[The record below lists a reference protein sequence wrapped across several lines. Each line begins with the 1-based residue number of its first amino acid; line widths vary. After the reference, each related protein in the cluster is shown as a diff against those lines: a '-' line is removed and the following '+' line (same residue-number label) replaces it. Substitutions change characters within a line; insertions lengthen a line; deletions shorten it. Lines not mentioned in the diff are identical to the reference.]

1 MRGSKKIFTIF
12 TLHFEVHFMIKKVD
26 HIAIA
31 VPSIEAARSYYEDV
45 LGLKLDHIEE
55 VAEQKVKTAF
65 FDVGGV
71 WIELLEPTSEDSTV
85 AKFIAN
91 NNGKGG
97 LHHIA
102 YESSNVSEELAHAES
117 KGAVLLDKTP
127 RKGAGNMN
135 IGFLHPKST
144 GSALTEFCSPAK
156 V

>member
-1 MRGSKKIFTIF
+1 
-12 TLHFEVHFMIKKVD
+12 MIKKID

-31 VPSIEAARSYYEDV
+31 VPSIEEARGYYENV

-65 FDVGGV
+65 FNVGGV
-71 WIELLEPTSEDSTV
+71 WIELLEPTTEDSTV
-85 AKFIAN
+85 AKWLAN

-102 YESSNVSEELAHAES
+102 YESDNVVAELSAAES
-117 KGAVLLDKTP
+117 KGVALIDKAP

-144 GSALTEFCSPAK
+144 GGALTEFCTPA
-156 V
+156 

>member
-1 MRGSKKIFTIF
+1 
-12 TLHFEVHFMIKKVD
+12 MIKKID

-31 VPSIEAARSYYEDV
+31 VPSIEEARGYYENV

-65 FDVGGV
+65 FNVGGV
-71 WIELLEPTSEDSTV
+71 WIELLEPTTEDSTV
-85 AKFIAN
+85 AKWLAN

-102 YESSNVSEELAHAES
+102 YESDNVAAELSAAES
-117 KGAVLLDKTP
+117 KGVALIDKAP

-144 GSALTEFCSPAK
+144 GGALTEFCTPA
-156 V
+156 

>member
-1 MRGSKKIFTIF
+1 
-12 TLHFEVHFMIKKVD
+12 MIKKID

-31 VPSIEAARSYYEDV
+31 VPSIEEARGYYENV

-71 WIELLEPTSEDSTV
+71 WIELLEATTPDSTV
-85 AKFIAN
+85 AKFIEKN
-91 NNGKGG
+91 GGKGG

-102 YESSNVSEELAHAES
+102 YQTENIQEELNAAES
-117 KGAVLLDKTP
+117 KGAALLDKTP
-127 RKGAGNMN
+127 RRGAGNMD

-144 GSALTEFCSPAK
+144 GSVLTEFCAPA
-156 V
+156 

>member
-1 MRGSKKIFTIF
+1 
-12 TLHFEVHFMIKKVD
+12 MIKKID

-31 VPSIEAARSYYEDV
+31 VPSIEEARGYYENV

-65 FDVGGV
+65 FNVGGV
-71 WIELLEPTSEDSTV
+71 WIELLEPTTPDSTV
-85 AKFIAN
+85 AKWLEN
-91 NNGKGG
+91 NKGKGG

-102 YESSNVSEELAHAES
+102 YESDNVGAELSAAES
-117 KGAVLLDKTP
+117 KGAALIDKAP

-144 GSALTEFCSPAK
+144 GGALTEFCSPA
-156 V
+156 

>member
-1 MRGSKKIFTIF
+1 
-12 TLHFEVHFMIKKVD
+12 MIKKID

-31 VPSIEAARSYYEDV
+31 VPSIEEARGYYENV

-71 WIELLEPTSEDSTV
+71 WIELLEPTTEDSTV
-85 AKFIAN
+85 AKWLAN

-102 YESSNVSEELAHAES
+102 YESDKVAAELSAAES
-117 KGAVLLDKTP
+117 KGVALIDKTP
-127 RKGAGNMN
+127 RKGAGGMS

-144 GSALTEFCSPAK
+144 GGALTEFCSPA
-156 V
+156 

>member
-1 MRGSKKIFTIF
+1 
-12 TLHFEVHFMIKKVD
+12 MIKKID

-31 VPSIEAARSYYEDV
+31 VPSIEEARGYYENV

-65 FDVGGV
+65 FNVGGV
-71 WIELLEPTSEDSTV
+71 WIELLEPTTEDSTV
-85 AKFIAN
+85 AKWLAN

-102 YESSNVSEELAHAES
+102 YESDNVAAELSAAES
-117 KGAVLLDKTP
+117 KGVALIDKAP
-127 RKGAGNMN
+127 RKGAGGMN

-144 GSALTEFCSPAK
+144 GGALTEFCSPA
-156 V
+156 

>member
-1 MRGSKKIFTIF
+1 
-12 TLHFEVHFMIKKVD
+12 MIKKID

-31 VPSIEAARSYYEDV
+31 VPSIEEARGYYENV

-55 VAEQKVKTAF
+55 VADQKVKTAF
-65 FDVGGV
+65 FDIGGV
-71 WIELLEPTSEDSTV
+71 WIELLEPTTPDSTV
-85 AKFIAN
+85 GKFIAN

-102 YESSNVSEELAHAES
+102 YKSDDVGAELTAAES
-117 KGAVLLDKTP
+117 KGMVLLDKTP

-144 GSALTEFCSPAK
+144 GGALTEFCSPA
-156 V
+156 

>member
-1 MRGSKKIFTIF
+1 
-12 TLHFEVHFMIKKVD
+12 MIKKID

-31 VPSIEAARSYYEDV
+31 VPSIEEARGYYENV

-71 WIELLEPTSEDSTV
+71 WIELLEPTTEDSTV
-85 AKFIAN
+85 AKWLAN

-102 YESSNVSEELAHAES
+102 YESDNVAAELSAAES
-117 KGAVLLDKTP
+117 KGVALIDKAP
-127 RKGAGNMN
+127 RKGAGGMN

-144 GSALTEFCSPAK
+144 GGALTEFCSPA
-156 V
+156 

>member
-1 MRGSKKIFTIF
+1 
-12 TLHFEVHFMIKKVD
+12 MIKKID

-31 VPSIEAARSYYEDV
+31 VPSIEEARGYYENV

-65 FDVGGV
+65 FDIGGV
-71 WIELLEPTSEDSTV
+71 WIELLEPTTPDSTV

-102 YESSNVSEELAHAES
+102 YKSDDVGAELTAAES
-117 KGAVLLDKTP
+117 KGVALLDKTP

-144 GSALTEFCSPAK
+144 GGALTEFCSPA
-156 V
+156 

>member
-1 MRGSKKIFTIF
+1 
-12 TLHFEVHFMIKKVD
+12 MIKKID

-31 VPSIEAARSYYEDV
+31 VPSIEEARGYYENV

-85 AKFIAN
+85 AKWLAN

-102 YESSNVSEELAHAES
+102 YESDNVSAELAAAES
-117 KGAVLLDKTP
+117 KGVALIDKAP

-144 GSALTEFCSPAK
+144 GGALTEFCSPA
-156 V
+156 

>member
-1 MRGSKKIFTIF
+1 MLTKI
-12 TLHFEVHFMIKKVD
+12 D

-31 VPSIEAARSYYEDV
+31 VPSIEAARGYYENV

-65 FDVGGV
+65 FDIGGV
-71 WIELLEPTSEDSTV
+71 WIELLEPTTPDSTV

-102 YESSNVSEELAHAES
+102 YRSDDVAAELTAAES
-117 KGAVLLDKTP
+117 KGMALLDKTP

-144 GSALTEFCSPAK
+144 GGALTEFCSPA
-156 V
+156 

>member
-1 MRGSKKIFTIF
+1 VVT
-12 TLHFEVHFMIKKVD
+12 
-26 HIAIA
+26 
-31 VPSIEAARSYYEDV
+31 YENV

-65 FDVGGV
+65 FNVGGV
-71 WIELLEPTSEDSTV
+71 WIELLEPTTEDSTV
-85 AKFIAN
+85 AKWLAN

-102 YESSNVSEELAHAES
+102 YESDNVAAELSAAES
-117 KGAVLLDKTP
+117 KGVALIDKAP

-144 GSALTEFCSPAK
+144 GGALTEFCTPA
-156 V
+156 

>member
-1 MRGSKKIFTIF
+1 
-12 TLHFEVHFMIKKVD
+12 MIKKID

-31 VPSIEAARSYYEDV
+31 VPSIEEARSYYENV

-71 WIELLEPTSEDSTV
+71 WIELLEPTTPDSTV
-85 AKFIAN
+85 AKWLEN
-91 NNGKGG
+91 NKGKGG

-102 YESSNVSEELAHAES
+102 YESDNVAAELSAAES
-117 KGAVLLDKTP
+117 KGVALIDKAP

-144 GSALTEFCSPAK
+144 GGALTEFCSPA
-156 V
+156 

>member
-1 MRGSKKIFTIF
+1 MKVIKKI
-12 TLHFEVHFMIKKVD
+12 D

-31 VPSIEAARSYYEDV
+31 VSSIEEARPYYENV

-71 WIELLEPTSEDSTV
+71 WIELLEPTAPESTV

-102 YESSNVSEELAHAES
+102 YQSDDVAAELAAAES
-117 KGAVLLDKTP
+117 KGAALLDKTP

-144 GSALTEFCSPAK
+144 GSALTEFCSPA
-156 V
+156 

>member
-1 MRGSKKIFTIF
+1 
-12 TLHFEVHFMIKKVD
+12 MIKKID

-31 VPSIEAARSYYEDV
+31 VPSIEEARGYYENV

-65 FDVGGV
+65 FDIGGV
-71 WIELLEPTSEDSTV
+71 WIELLEPTTPDSTV
-85 AKFIAN
+85 AKFIADK
-91 NNGKGG
+91 NGKGG

-102 YESSNVSEELAHAES
+102 YKCDDVGTELTTAES
-117 KGAVLLDKTP
+117 KGVALLDKTP

-144 GSALTEFCSPAK
+144 GGALTEFCSPA
-156 V
+156 